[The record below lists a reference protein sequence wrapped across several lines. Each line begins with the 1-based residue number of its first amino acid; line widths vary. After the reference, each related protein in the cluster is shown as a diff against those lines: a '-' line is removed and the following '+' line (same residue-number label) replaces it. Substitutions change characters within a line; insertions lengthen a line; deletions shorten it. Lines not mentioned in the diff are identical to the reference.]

1 MKKGFIIAIDGPAGA
16 GKSTVSHLLADRLG
30 YRYIDTGALYR
41 AVGLFAGEQGL
52 DPDDGERLASLC
64 DTLDLRFVS
73 ESHSMRLFAG
83 ARDITTAIRR
93 PDMSQMASK
102 VSAQPRVRQ
111 ALLGLQ
117 RRLGEMGEAVLE
129 GRDIGT
135 VVFPDADIKIYL
147 EATPEERGRR
157 RYAELQRQGE
167 SNVSLAA
174 TIQEMAERD
183 QRDTERAHAPLRAAD
198 DAVRIDTT
206 TLTLPEVVDRMA
218 ELVNA
223 HASIASIASI
233 EGEKE
238 KPGL

>member
-16 GKSTVSHLLADRLG
+16 GKSTVSRLLAERLG

-41 AVGLFAGEQGL
+41 AVGLFAWEQEL
-52 DPDDGERLASLC
+52 DPDNGEQLATVC
-64 DTLDLRFVS
+64 DTLGLRFVS
-73 ESHSMRLFAG
+73 EPQGMRLYAG
-83 ARDITTAIRR
+83 ERDITLAIRH

-117 RRLGEMGEAVLE
+117 RRLGETGEAVLE

-157 RYAELQRQGE
+157 RYAELQQQE
-167 SNVSLAA
+167 ETNVSLAA

-183 QRDTERAHAPLRAAD
+183 QRDSERVHAPLRPAD
-198 DAVRIDTT
+198 GAVRMDTT
-206 TLTLPEVVDRMA
+206 TLALPEVVDRMV

-223 HASIASIASI
+223 HASI
-233 EGEKE
+233 EGRKE
-238 KPGL
+238 KPVL

>member
-1 MKKGFIIAIDGPAGA
+1 MSAIPTTSARKPWFFGPLPDLFLGCGLLYSGFF
-16 GKSTVSHLLADRLG
+16 VLQ
-30 YRYIDTGALYR
+30 
-41 AVGLFAGEQGL
+41 AV
-52 DPDDGERLASLC
+52 
-64 DTLDLRFVS
+64 
-73 ESHSMRLFAG
+73 
-83 ARDITTAIRR
+83 
-93 PDMSQMASK
+93 
-102 VSAQPRVRQ
+102 AQPRVRQ

-117 RRLGEMGEAVLE
+117 HRLGETGEAVLE

-157 RYAELQRQGE
+157 RYAELLRQGE

-223 HASIASIASI
+223 HASIASI